1 MIHIGIDPGI
11 NGAVAVVSGD
21 YANVWDTPAVATERG
36 REYDVPA
43 MVARIQE
50 IQVDAI
56 DRVPLSAFGVLL
68 EDEPRFNATLEGG
81 RVMPNRI
88 RDKSGEW
95 RDVQQSAKSQAAYWR
110 GIGLW
115 EGILAGLDIPFVVV
129 PPATWKR
136 AMNVPGGGREAK
148 AACVAEARR
157 RFPSAAH
164 LLYRARD
171 DGRAEALL
179 LALYG
184 RIQAEKPRQ
193 GVLA

>member
-11 NGAVAVVSGD
+11 NGAVAVVAD
-21 YANVWDTPAVATERG
+21 EYANVWDTPTRG
-36 REYDVPA
+36 GELDLDEMRGILRRARLSGYHGESTSDMLRA
-43 MVARIQE
+43 MQTHV
-50 IQVDAI
+50 
-56 DRVPLSAFGVLL
+56 
-68 EDEPRFNATLEGG
+68 TLEGG
-81 RVMPNRI
+81 RIMPNRI
-88 RDKSGEW
+88 KNKTTGAWEP
-95 RDVQQSAKSQAAYWR
+95 VQQSAKTQAAYWR
-110 GIGLW
+110 GIGVW
-115 EGILAGLDIPFVVV
+115 EGLLAGLELAFDVV

-179 LALYG
+179 LADYG